1 MIINE
6 KVAYL
11 KGLIEGA
18 NFDTNTTEGK
28 LISEIVNALE
38 LIAFDLEEHEES
50 IDELGAYVDE
60 LDGDLAEAEAAIYGD
75 EYEDDCCCDDDC
87 DCDDDCCCGCE
98 DDEDEEEYYPC
109 LKACAQAPGGR
120 RERPERPRPRAD
132 ARRRQAAP
140 ASRRSPGAFA
150 HAFSI

>member
-38 LIAFDLEEHEES
+38 LIAFDLEDHQES

-60 LDGDLAEAEAAIYGD
+60 LDGDLAEAEAVIYGD
-75 EYEDDCCCDDDC
+75 EYEDECCCDDDC
-87 DCDDDCCCGCE
+87 CCDEDDCCCDEDEE
-98 DDEDEEEYYPC
+98 DDED
-109 LKACAQAPGGR
+109 
-120 RERPERPRPRAD
+120 
-132 ARRRQAAP
+132 
-140 ASRRSPGAFA
+140 
-150 HAFSI
+150 

>member
-38 LIAFDLEEHEES
+38 LIAF
-50 IDELGAYVDE
+50 ELGAYVDE

-98 DDEDEEEYYPC
+98 DDEDEEE
-109 LKACAQAPGGR
+109 
-120 RERPERPRPRAD
+120 
-132 ARRRQAAP
+132 
-140 ASRRSPGAFA
+140 
-150 HAFSI
+150 